1 MYNYKIIHIVEEH
14 LYGYCL
20 VDIEI
25 RNMKEK
31 YSMSDKDINSW
42 IKSKGKINR
51 GVEIMALKNIEI
63 EEKIKNKIQW
73 KLLIDKILKYYEE
86 NEQEKY
92 WYIKYRY
99 FQKCST
105 TKIEMKMA
113 ICRATQA
120 RLKSEIIYYIA
131 LYAVKEDLIKMEIV

>member
-20 VDIEI
+20 VDMEI
-25 RNMKEK
+25 RDIKQK
-31 YSMSDKDINSW
+31 YSISDKDINSW

-51 GVEIMALKNIEI
+51 GVEIIALKNIEM
-63 EEKIKNKIQW
+63 EEKIKYKIQW
-73 KLLIDKILKYYEE
+73 KLLIDRILKYYEE

-120 RLKSEIIYYIA
+120 RLKSEIVYYIA
-131 LYAVKEDLIKMEIV
+131 LYAVKENLIKMETV